1 MFDYLLSRPFKEMQ
15 DIIHRL
21 EENTDHRS
29 KWEVM
34 LDDWGLRAAPPP
46 KEESLAETA
55 TVDDEESEDE
65 EGDIHMYMYTY
76 TYLNV
81 YPLALPQC
89 ILFSYI

>member
-65 EGDIHMYMYTY
+65 EEDQKDESESDEEEKPPEGED
-76 TYLNV
+76 
-81 YPLALPQC
+81 AL
-89 ILFSYI
+89 

>member
-1 MFDYLLSRPFKEMQ
+1 MQ

-34 LDDWGLRAAPPP
+34 LDDWGLRTAPTP
-46 KEESLAETA
+46 KEESPRETA

-65 EGDIHMYMYTY
+65 EGNINTCIYIHSHTY
-76 TYLNV
+76 
-81 YPLALPQC
+81 
-89 ILFSYI
+89 IYIY